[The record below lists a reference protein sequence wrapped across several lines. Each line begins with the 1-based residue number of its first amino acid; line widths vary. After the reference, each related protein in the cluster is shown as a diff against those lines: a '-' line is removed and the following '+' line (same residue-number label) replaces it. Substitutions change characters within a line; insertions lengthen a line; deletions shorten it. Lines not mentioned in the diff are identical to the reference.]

1 MGVTPLA
8 PEASASADFATC
20 AWTLLNA
27 DYQLS
32 KVYSTISGIAI
43 EPIQLH

>member
-1 MGVTPLA
+1 
-8 PEASASADFATC
+8 
-20 AWTLLNA
+20 LNA

>member
-1 MGVTPLA
+1 VTRFILKLARLPISPLA
-8 PEASASADFATC
+8 RA
-20 AWTLLNA
+20 TLLNA